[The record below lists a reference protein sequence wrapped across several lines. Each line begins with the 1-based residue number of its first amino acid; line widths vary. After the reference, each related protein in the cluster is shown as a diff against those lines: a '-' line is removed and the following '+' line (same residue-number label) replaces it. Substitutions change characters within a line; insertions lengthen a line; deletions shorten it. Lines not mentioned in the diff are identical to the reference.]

1 MAKLLAN
8 QFTQYEFESDAE
20 ERDSCILNPGSVINI
35 QNKLALAALERANLE
50 HDPLQPYLGIQ
61 REAALKGEM
70 NAYQFLLDQHFAV
83 LSALQ
88 KE

>member
-1 MAKLLAN
+1 MAKQIAN
-8 QFTQYEFESDAE
+8 QFTQYEFESEAE
-20 ERDSCILNPGSVINI
+20 ERDSCILNPGSVMNI

-70 NAYQFLLDQHFAV
+70 NAYQFLLDQHFHT
-83 LSALQ
+83 LKQLQ
-88 KE
+88 QE